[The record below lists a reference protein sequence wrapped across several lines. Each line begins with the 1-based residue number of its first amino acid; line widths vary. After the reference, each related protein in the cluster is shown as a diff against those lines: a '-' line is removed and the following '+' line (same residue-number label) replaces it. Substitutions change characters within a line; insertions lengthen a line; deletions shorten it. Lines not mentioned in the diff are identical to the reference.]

1 MALTPQSIRSNI
13 IIKLNGEYVRKEKII
28 DLSKDWN
35 DRQITF
41 FRKML
46 QQGGKLRILGNHF
59 DIKIQ
64 ETIVTSRGEK
74 DGGIFKSPGVDDRF

>member
-1 MALTPQSIRSNI
+1 MALTPQSIRSNV
-13 IIKLNGEYVRKEKII
+13 IIKLNGEYVRKEEII

-35 DRQITF
+35 ARQITIF
-41 FRKML
+41 KKML

-59 DIKIQ
+59 DIRIQ

-74 DGGIFKSPGVDDRF
+74 DGGIVQSPGIDDRF

>member
-13 IIKLNGEYVRKEKII
+13 IIKLNGEYVRKEEII

-41 FRKML
+41 FKKML
-46 QQGGKLRILGNHF
+46 QQGGNLRILGNLSE
-59 DIKIQ
+59 ITVQ
-64 ETIVTSRGEK
+64 ETLLTSRGEK

>member
-41 FRKML
+41 FKKIL
-46 QQGGKLRILGNHF
+46 QQGGKLKILGNHF
-59 DIKIQ
+59 DIRIQ
-64 ETIVTSRGEK
+64 ETILTSRGEK
-74 DGGIFKSPGVDDRF
+74 DGGIIQSPGLDDRF

>member
-1 MALTPQSIRSNI
+1 MALTPQSIRSNV
-13 IIKLNGEYVRKEKII
+13 IIKLNGEYVRKEEII

-41 FRKML
+41 FKKIL

-59 DIKIQ
+59 DIRIQ

-74 DGGIFKSPGVDDRF
+74 DGGIVQSPGIDDRF

>member
-41 FRKML
+41 FKKIL
-46 QQGGKLRILGNHF
+46 QQGGKLSILGNHF
-59 DIKIQ
+59 DIRIQ
-64 ETIVTSRGEK
+64 DTILTSRGEK
-74 DGGIFKSPGVDDRF
+74 DGGITQSPGLDDRF

>member
-1 MALTPQSIRSNI
+1 MALTPQSIRSNV
-13 IIKLNGEYVRKEKII
+13 IIKLNGEYVRKEEII

-41 FRKML
+41 FKKML
-46 QQGGKLRILGNHF
+46 QQGRKLRILGNHF
-59 DIKIQ
+59 DIRIQ

-74 DGGIFKSPGVDDRF
+74 DGGIVQSPGIDDRF

>member
-1 MALTPQSIRSNI
+1 MALTPQSIRSNV
-13 IIKLNGEYVRKEKII
+13 IIKLNGEYVRKEEII

-41 FRKML
+41 FKKML

-59 DIKIQ
+59 DIRIQ
-64 ETIVTSRGEK
+64 DTILTSRGEK
-74 DGGIFKSPGVDDRF
+74 DGGITQSPGLDDRF

>member
-13 IIKLNGEYVRKEKII
+13 IIKLNGEYVRKEQII
-28 DLSKDWN
+28 NLSKDWS

-41 FRKML
+41 FKKML

-59 DIKIQ
+59 DIRIQ

-74 DGGIFKSPGVDDRF
+74 DGGIIQSPGIDDRF

>member
-1 MALTPQSIRSNI
+1 MALTPQSMRSNI

-41 FRKML
+41 FKKIL
-46 QQGGKLRILGNHF
+46 QQGGKLKILGNHF
-59 DIKIQ
+59 DIRIQ
-64 ETIVTSRGEK
+64 DTILTSRGEK
-74 DGGIFKSPGVDDRF
+74 DGGITQSPGLDDRF

>member
-1 MALTPQSIRSNI
+1 MPLTPQSIRSNV
-13 IIKLNGEYVRKEKII
+13 IIKLNGEYVRKEEII

-59 DIKIQ
+59 DIRIQ

-74 DGGIFKSPGVDDRF
+74 DGGIVQSPGIDDRF

>member
-1 MALTPQSIRSNI
+1 MALTPQSLRNNI
-13 IIKLNGEYVRKEKII
+13 IIKLNGEYVRKEEII

-41 FRKML
+41 FKKML

-59 DIKIQ
+59 DIRIQ

-74 DGGIFKSPGVDDRF
+74 DGGIVQSPGIDDRF

>member
-41 FRKML
+41 FKKIL
-46 QQGGKLRILGNHF
+46 QQGGKLKILGNHF
-59 DIKIQ
+59 DIRIQ
-64 ETIVTSRGEK
+64 DTILTSRGEK
-74 DGGIFKSPGVDDRF
+74 DGGITQSPGLDDRF

>member
-1 MALTPQSIRSNI
+1 MALTPQSLRNNI
-13 IIKLNGEYVRKEKII
+13 IIKLNGEYVRKEEII
-28 DLSKDWN
+28 NLSKDWN

-46 QQGGKLRILGNHF
+46 QQGGNLRILGNLF
-59 DIKIQ
+59 EISIQ
-64 ETIVTSRGEK
+64 ETILTSRGEK

>member
-1 MALTPQSIRSNI
+1 MPLTPQSIRSNI
-13 IIKLNGEYVRKEKII
+13 IIKLNGEYVKKEKII

-35 DRQITF
+35 DRQLTF

-59 DIKIQ
+59 DIRIQ

-74 DGGIFKSPGVDDRF
+74 DGGIVQSPGIDDRF

>member
-1 MALTPQSIRSNI
+1 MALTPQSIRSNV
-13 IIKLNGEYVRKEKII
+13 IIKLNGEYVRKEEII

-35 DRQITF
+35 DRQLTF
-41 FRKML
+41 FRKLL

-59 DIKIQ
+59 DIRIQ

-74 DGGIFKSPGVDDRF
+74 DGGIVQSPGIDDRF

>member
-1 MALTPQSIRSNI
+1 MALTPQSIRSNV
-13 IIKLNGEYVRKEKII
+13 IIKLNGEYVRKEEII

-59 DIKIQ
+59 DIRIQ

-74 DGGIFKSPGVDDRF
+74 DGGIVQSPGIDDRF

>member
-1 MALTPQSIRSNI
+1 MALTPQSMRSNI

-41 FRKML
+41 FKKIL
-46 QQGGKLRILGNHF
+46 QQGGKLKILGNHF
-59 DIKIQ
+59 DIRIQ
-64 ETIVTSRGEK
+64 ETILTSRGEK
-74 DGGIFKSPGVDDRF
+74 DGGIIQSPGLDDRF

>member
-1 MALTPQSIRSNI
+1 MALTPQSIRSNV
-13 IIKLNGEYVRKEKII
+13 IIKLNGEYVRKEEII
-28 DLSKDWN
+28 GLSKDWN

-41 FRKML
+41 FKKML

-59 DIKIQ
+59 DIRIQ
-64 ETIVTSRGEK
+64 ETILTSRGEK